1 MEDGLTSSYSACKRH
16 RKELIKSLSRRSGSR
31 NRKKRKAVKDT
42 LKINGQWIVTLKEE
56 SKWGIQ
62 DDSGSSILS
71 EGRCLWEKW
80 WNQLFQ
86 RMSLVFHLAMSEGH
100 LDGDAE
106 QTAEK
111 QEFLFTENRDWG
123 DRLGDIHTRVKMV
136 EVD

>member
-1 MEDGLTSSYSACKRH
+1 
-16 RKELIKSLSRRSGSR
+16 
-31 NRKKRKAVKDT
+31 
-42 LKINGQWIVTLKEE
+42 
-56 SKWGIQ
+56 
-62 DDSGSSILS
+62 
-71 EGRCLWEKW
+71 
-80 WNQLFQ
+80 
-86 RMSLVFHLAMSEGH
+86 MSLVFHLAMSEGH